1 MPHGTSLARKVN
13 AYLAILAITVVGGGA
28 ALLIIRVAYADSH
41 DTVDFQYAEYR
52 ELLKN

>member
-1 MPHGTSLARKVN
+1 MPPRMSLARKIN
-13 AYLAILAITVVGGGA
+13 AYMAVLAITIVGGGA

-41 DTVDFQYAEYR
+41 DTVDSHYGEYR